1 MIKRRLTKLHT
12 FLYDCFLIFAF
23 TVALPKILYKRFVHG
38 KYKKSLKIRFGL
50 KKLQLPGE
58 GPVVWFHGA
67 SVGEV
72 SLLVPIVQQF
82 MKDYPQWRCVVTAC
96 TESGHENAERL
107 FGPMGV
113 TTFILPLDLSLI
125 IKPVVRAI
133 SPSLLVF
140 SEGDCW
146 LNFLEEA
153 KKIGATAIVING
165 KLSANSCKWFTI
177 LKRFGRNYFS
187 PIDGFLLQDD
197 QHKARF
203 LRLGVD
209 EKKITVTGNIKTY
222 TEPSSENNKRN
233 YWREKLQI
241 SQDTELLVLGSTHP
255 KDVDAWIP
263 VIRQLRHRNLKVLW
277 VPRHIERTKELESL
291 LVKENISYGLWSQ
304 ETTFDNNDAIIVDA
318 IGWLKQLYFAAD
330 LAFVGGTFD
339 DRIGGHN
346 LLEPLQCGIPLIF
359 GPYIKSQS
367 DLAMRLLSIG
377 AGCCLDERN
386 MLEVVTSLL
395 DHPEERVAYVQKGK
409 AFLHEE
415 RAAFDCTWKSFKRY
429 IPCVKI

>member
-12 FLYDCFLIFAF
+12 FLYDCFLILAF
-23 TVALPKILYKRFVHG
+23 TIALPRILYKRFVHG
-38 KYKKSLKIRFGL
+38 KYKKALKIRFGL
-50 KKLQLPGE
+50 TKPQLPGE

-72 SLLVPIVQQF
+72 SLLVPVVQKF
-82 MKDYPQWRCVVTAC
+82 MKDYPHWRCVVTAC
-96 TESGHENAERL
+96 TESGYENAERL
-107 FGPMGV
+107 FGPIGV

-146 LNFLEEA
+146 LNFLEES
-153 KKIGATAIVING
+153 KKVGATAIVING
-165 KLSANSCKWFTI
+165 KLSANSCKWFTV

-222 TEPSSENNKRN
+222 TETSSENNKRS

-241 SQDTELLVLGSTHP
+241 SHDAELLVLGSTHP

-291 LVKENISYGLWSQ
+291 LVKENISYGLWSL
-304 ETTFDNNDAIIVDA
+304 EATFDNNDAIIVDA

-346 LLEPLQCGIPLIF
+346 LLEPLQCGVPLIF

-367 DLAMRLLSIG
+367 DLATRLLSIG
-377 AGCCLDERN
+377 AGCCLEKKD
-386 MLEVVTSLL
+386 MLEVITSLL
-395 DHPEERVAYVQKGK
+395 DHPEERVAYIQKGNT
-409 AFLHEE
+409 FLHEE
-415 RAAFDCTWKSFKRY
+415 RAAFDCTWESFKRY

>member
-1 MIKRRLTKLHT
+1 MIKQRLTKLRT

-23 TVALPKILYKRFVHG
+23 AVALPKILYKRFVHG

-50 KKLQLPGE
+50 EKPQVSGK

-72 SLLVPIVQQF
+72 ALLVPLVQRF
-82 MKDYPQWRCVVTAC
+82 MKDYPQWHCVVTAC
-96 TESGHENAERL
+96 TEAGNETAERL
-107 FGPMGV
+107 FGPMGA

-146 LNFLEEA
+146 LNLLEEA
-153 KKIGATAIVING
+153 KRLGATAIVING
-165 KLSANSCKWFTI
+165 KLSVNSCKWFTV

-209 EKKITVTGNIKTY
+209 EKKIEVTGNIKTY
-222 TEPSSENNKRN
+222 TEISSENNQRN
-233 YWREKLQI
+233 YWREKLQL
-241 SQDTELLVLGSTHP
+241 SQDTELLVLGSIHP
-255 KDVDAWIP
+255 KDIDAWIP
-263 VIRQLRHRNLKVLW
+263 LMRQLRHRNIKVLW
-277 VPRHIERTKELESL
+277 VPRHIERSKELENL
-291 LVKENISYGLWSQ
+291 LLKENISYGLWSQ
-304 ETTFDNNDAIIVDA
+304 EVTFDKHDAIIVDA

-339 DRIGGHN
+339 DKVGGHN
-346 LLEPLQCGIPLIF
+346 LLEPLQCGVPLIF
-359 GPYIKSQS
+359 GPCITSQS
-367 DLAMRLLSIG
+367 DLAQRLLSLG
-377 AGCCLDERN
+377 AGCRVDEKN
-386 MLEVVTSLL
+386 MLEIVTSLL
-395 DHPEERVAYVQKGK
+395 DHPEERMVYVQKGK
-409 AFLHEE
+409 AFLYEE
-415 RAAFDCTWKSFKRY
+415 RAAFDRTWESFKRY
-429 IPCVKI
+429 IPCAKM